1 MEEFRKM
8 SKKHRLAFVAVLVF
22 LVSCLSYASA
32 RPLRQQRG
40 NAVTDW
46 NAIALQVLPVDP
58 GLLRDSRAFAIM
70 HAAIHDAVNGIDRRY
85 QPYTADLSSPG
96 ASVDAAIAAAAH
108 DVLVALSPSQQATIE
123 IAYAAALIPIPEGPA
138 KEAGIALGRESAQ
151 ANLTRRASDGADHA
165 TEPAYTPTG
174 EPGDYDFTPP
184 FDRLPLGPAALFS
197 GWGRVTPFG
206 ITLEEHQLP
215 GPDSL
220 TSENYAR
227 DFNFLKTFGSADSS
241 SRTADQTELAF
252 FWFEFSPIG
261 WNRIANTI
269 LQVQNVNVWR
279 AARIMALVNFA
290 LADGYI
296 AGFDA
301 KYHFHFWRPI
311 TAIQRA
317 EEDDNPATTADKNWL
332 PLLSTRTFF
341 IPPVPDYPSTH
352 TVLGAAAATVLID
365 NFGDHLSFVATSG
378 TAPGVVRRF
387 KSFTEAAKENGM
399 SRAFGGIHFLRA
411 VNDGYRQGQNIG
423 RAVSRLLPSV
433 HGHSTAN

>member
-1 MEEFRKM
+1 LRKM
-8 SKKHRLAFVAVLVF
+8 SKKHRLGSVAILIF
-22 LVSCLSYASA
+22 LVSCLSYASN
-32 RPLRQQRG
+32 RPQHRQRG

-58 GLLRDSRAFAIM
+58 GLLRDSRGFAIM
-70 HAAIHDAVNGIDRRY
+70 HAAIHDAVNGIERRY
-85 QPYTADLSSPG
+85 QPYTADLSSPE

-108 DVLVALSPSQQATIE
+108 DVLVALSPSQQTIIE
-123 IAYAAALIPIPEGPA
+123 IAYAAALLPIPDGPA

-151 ANLTRRASDGADHA
+151 VNLARRTGDGADQA
-165 TEPAYTPTG
+165 NEPAYTPTG
-174 EPGDYDFTPP
+174 EPGDYAFTPP
-184 FDRLPLGPAALFS
+184 FDRPPLGPAALFP
-197 GWGRVTPFG
+197 GWGRVKPFG
-206 ITLEEHQLP
+206 ITLQEHQVP

-220 TSENYAR
+220 TSDNYAR

-261 WNRIANTI
+261 WNRIANSI
-269 LQVQNVNVWR
+269 LQVQNVDVWR
-279 AARIMALVNFA
+279 AARILALVNFA

-296 AGFDA
+296 AGFEA
-301 KYHFHFWRPI
+301 KYRFRFWRPI
-311 TAIQRA
+311 TAIRRA
-317 EEDDNPATTADKNWL
+317 DEDNNPATAADKDWL
-332 PLLSTRTFF
+332 PLLATRNFF

-352 TVLGAAAATVLID
+352 TVLGAAAATILID
-365 NFGDHLSFVATSG
+365 NFGDRVRFVATSS

-399 SRAFGGIHFLRA
+399 SRVFGGIHFLHA
-411 VNDGYRQGQNIG
+411 VNDGYRQGQSIG

-433 HGHSTAN
+433 NGQSASK